1 MMIIVIALSLTQ
13 PAPCKRDTVAE
24 HTTTDTWPIKA
35 WRWQIEGIFCM
46 DVLSPKNSNQFG
58 NTHGKRPHQ
67 ISGHN
72 SLWRIFTSQT
82 VETTFKEKPA

>member
-46 DVLSPKNSNQFG
+46 EVLSPKNSNQFG
-58 NTHGKRPHQ
+58 TNGKKAASDQRPQLVMANLHKPN
-67 ISGHN
+67 SGDN
-72 SLWRIFTSQT
+72 F
-82 VETTFKEKPA
+82 

>member
-24 HTTTDTWPIKA
+24 HSTTGTWPIKA

-46 DVLSPKNSNQFG
+46 EVLSPKNSN
-58 NTHGKRPHQ
+58 
-67 ISGHN
+67 
-72 SLWRIFTSQT
+72 
-82 VETTFKEKPA
+82 